1 MTTVNQ
7 FFKNTKFKNKVIIVT
22 GCNGQLGSAICKMFL
37 KLNSKVFGIDITA
50 NKLKKKKFTFIK
62 CDISRKLNTD
72 KVIREILDQE
82 REIDILINNAGASIF
97 TPFKFR
103 KSEEID
109 QVTDTNLK
117 GTLNMILSTVNLSKK
132 KLRKINI
139 LNIASIYGA
148 SIPNFT
154 IYENKD
160 RINSE
165 IYGST
170 KASII
175 HLSKYFAKILGPNK
189 IICNSLSPGGIL
201 NKKVQRKTF
210 IKKYISQTP
219 LRRMGLESDILGA
232 IYFLTHDDNTY
243 TTGQNLIVDGGFTL

>member
-1 MTTVNQ
+1 MSVVNQ
-7 FFKNTKFKNKVIIVT
+7 FFKDTKFRNKTIIVT
-22 GCNGQLGSAICKMFL
+22 GCNGQLGKAICKMFL
-37 KLNSKVFGIDITA
+37 NLRCNVFGIDISTSKFK
-50 NKLKKKKFTFIK
+50 NKKFTFIE
-62 CDISRKLNTD
+62 CDISKKLDTDELIKKVLRK
-72 KVIREILDQE
+72 E
-82 REIDILINNAGASIF
+82 RKIDILINNAGASIF
-97 TPFKFR
+97 TPFKLR
-103 KSEEID
+103 KSAEID

-132 KLRKINI
+132 KTRKINI

-148 SIPNFT
+148 SIPNFA
-154 IYENKD
+154 IYDNKD

-170 KASII
+170 KASVI
-175 HLSKYFAKILGPNK
+175 HLTKYFAKILGPNK

-210 IKKYISQTP
+210 IKKYILQTP
-219 LRRMGLESDILGA
+219 LGRMGLESDILGG

-243 TTGQNLIVDGGFTL
+243 ITGQNLIVDGGFTL